1 MLAQSITAQG
11 DCVVLKVE
19 RKQFTVLVG
28 KANTLL
34 ERNREMYDM
43 VNHELMEVCAHS
55 TCTRTARMR
64 DTGQRTAAAHRMTA
78 PSRLFRTS
86 LTLIELKS
94 TRRLQL
100 ISCNS

>member
-1 MLAQSITAQG
+1 MALCLFLLTWDVWLFAQSITAQG

-43 VNHELMEVCAHS
+43 VNHELMEVRSHFAHC
-55 TCTRTARMR
+55 TCTRTARMPR
-64 DTGQRTAAAHRMTA
+64 G
-78 PSRLFRTS
+78 PSVG
-86 LTLIELKS
+86 KH
-94 TRRLQL
+94 
-100 ISCNS
+100 

>member
-1 MLAQSITAQG
+1 MWLFAQSITAQG

-43 VNHELMEVCAHS
+43 VNHELMEVRNHFATALAHD
-55 TCTRTARMR
+55 ARHECQEVR
-64 DTGQRTAAAHRMTA
+64 QSASIEHR
-78 PSRLFRTS
+78 
-86 LTLIELKS
+86 
-94 TRRLQL
+94 
-100 ISCNS
+100 

>member
-1 MLAQSITAQG
+1 MFAQSITAQG

-43 VNHELMEVCAHS
+43 VNHELMEVRNHFAHRTS
-55 TCTRTARMR
+55 TRTARMPR
-64 DTGQRTAAAHRMTA
+64 G
-78 PSRLFRTS
+78 PSVG
-86 LTLIELKS
+86 KH
-94 TRRLQL
+94 
-100 ISCNS
+100 

>member
-1 MLAQSITAQG
+1 MFAQSITAQG

-43 VNHELMEVCAHS
+43 VKSGELSKMMQEGKVQRKSMNNRGGEKETEEA
-55 TCTRTARMR
+55 R
-64 DTGQRTAAAHRMTA
+64 DT
-78 PSRLFRTS
+78 
-86 LTLIELKS
+86 
-94 TRRLQL
+94 
-100 ISCNS
+100 NSA

>member
-1 MLAQSITAQG
+1 MLLFAQSITAQG

-43 VNHELMEVCAHS
+43 VNHELMEVRKKKSPLHLHAHE
-55 TCTRTARMR
+55 CQ
-64 DTGQRTAAAHRMTA
+64 G
-78 PSRLFRTS
+78 PSVG
-86 LTLIELKS
+86 KH
-94 TRRLQL
+94 
-100 ISCNS
+100 

>member
-55 TCTRTARMR
+55 TCTRRTARMPR
-64 DTGQRTAAAHRMTA
+64 GPSVGNIEHR
-78 PSRLFRTS
+78 
-86 LTLIELKS
+86 
-94 TRRLQL
+94 
-100 ISCNS
+100 